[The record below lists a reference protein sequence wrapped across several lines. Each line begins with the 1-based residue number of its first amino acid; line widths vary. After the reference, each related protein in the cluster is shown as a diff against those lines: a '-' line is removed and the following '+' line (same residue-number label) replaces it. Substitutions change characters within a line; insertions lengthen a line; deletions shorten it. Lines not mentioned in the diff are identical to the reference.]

1 MQEALSYG
9 LLDGID
15 YDEELKDMRE
25 YIETNYD
32 FQISIISVKDVLSN
46 VIGLSGSILNPDN
59 PF

>member
-32 FQISIISVKDVLSN
+32 F
-46 VIGLSGSILNPDN
+46 
-59 PF
+59 